1 MYLCLKRKHLALLR
15 SFFVKE
21 DEKNKQI
28 NNNNNNN
35 NEKDE
40 RFNPKSIFIWSA
52 LAP

>member
-28 NNNNNNN
+28 NNNNNN
-35 NEKDE
+35 EKDE
-40 RFNPKSIFIWSA
+40 RFNPKSICIWSA